1 MLNLIPKTS
10 NTLTHRHSSPKH
22 YSSRSSGSTNS
33 PRVQEY
39 RPNINDLKQ
48 LFDESKRPIHLAR
61 QSPSYVDAKP
71 SYLLQDEMLFD
82 TAKRKEFERNKQKFD
97 RKPHNSSSSSRH
109 KFQASKSFEAR
120 NDINQRHRS
129 AADDYG
135 MRNNMNIN
143 EPQHNYDCEASSSK
157 KAIFHPQS
165 SIEKQ
170 DNTID
175 LAENFNL
182 DGFKVSED
190 DDDDVSCRC
199 LFS

>member
-1 MLNLIPKTS
+1 M
-10 NTLTHRHSSPKH
+10 
-22 YSSRSSGSTNS
+22 
-33 PRVQEY
+33 
-39 RPNINDLKQ
+39 
-48 LFDESKRPIHLAR
+48 FDENKRPIHTK
-61 QSPSYVDAKP
+61 QSSYVDAKP

-97 RKPHNSSSSSRH
+97 RKPHLSSSRN
-109 KFQASKSFEAR
+109 KFQSRSFEAR

-129 AADDYG
+129 GADDYG

-143 EPQHNYDCEASSSK
+143 ESQLGYDCEASSSK
-157 KAIFHPQS
+157 KSFHAQS

-175 LAENFNL
+175 LPGNFNL

-190 DDDDVSCRC
+190 DDDDVSCRLLIF
-199 LFS
+199 LF